1 MRKYKYKLILAVIIL
16 MAASLPSC
24 THVNNTII
32 IKDGEAPAGLPIYAQ
47 ADYDDQRSS
56 SYQERLT
63 NARIDAVKA
72 RLDGMDRAID
82 VKTAELDRRLLLLNE
97 LRGDVVRDREQFV
110 RRDAYTARAES
121 IDKWVFTTEQRITAI
136 ETRSVVWMA
145 AIGVFFALL
154 QIAAHVLLHRGKKE

>member
-1 MRKYKYKLILAVIIL
+1 MNHLPHKWAILL
-16 MAASLPSC
+16 AALFVLPVFSC
-24 THVNNTII
+24 VKVYNINGNRD
-32 IKDGEAPAGLPIYAQ
+32 KSPPNPSPYVR
-47 ADYDDQRSS
+47 ADYDDQRPS

-82 VKTAELDRRLLLLNE
+82 VKTAELDRRLEALNE
-97 LRGDVVRDREQFV
+97 LRSDVLKDREQFV
-110 RRDAYTARAES
+110 RRDAYTVRAEA

-145 AIGVFFALL
+145 AIGIFFALL
-154 QIAAHVLLHRGKKE
+154 QIAAHIFLHRGKKE